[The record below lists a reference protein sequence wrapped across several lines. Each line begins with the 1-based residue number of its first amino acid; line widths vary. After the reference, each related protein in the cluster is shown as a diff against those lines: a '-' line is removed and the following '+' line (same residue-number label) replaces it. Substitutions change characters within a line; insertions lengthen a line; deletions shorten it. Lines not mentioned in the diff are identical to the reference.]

1 VSSIIYSFSV
11 KTCDLQDKSLADY
24 KNKVLL
30 IVNTASKCGFTAQ
43 YEELQSLYEKY
54 GHDQFE
60 ILAFPCN
67 QFAGQ
72 EPGNNEEIA
81 SFCQLNY
88 KVTFPV
94 FTKIDVNGK
103 NAAPLFAY
111 LKSQCPDVLG
121 IGAIKWNFTKFLVD
135 KNGTVIKRYAPM
147 TPPSKIAQDIE
158 KYIGNT

>member
-1 VSSIIYSFSV
+1 MSSIIYSFSV

-54 GHDQFE
+54 GHDRFE

-94 FTKIDVNGK
+94 FSKIDVNGK

-111 LKSQCPDVLG
+111 LKSQCPGVLG